1 MDAAPYI
8 SEGRTLIPVL
18 YLANALGAQTL
29 WDANTQEVTITKDDI
44 DIKLAISS
52 NTLTVNGKTSQMDA
66 APVIR
71 NGRTYLPVRYLAE
84 ALGYDI
90 SWDAATQTITLS

>member
-8 SEGRTLIPVL
+8 SEGRTLIPVR
-18 YLANALGAQTL
+18 YLADALGAQTS
-29 WDANTQEVTITKDDI
+29 WDVNTQEVSITKGNI
-44 DIKLAISS
+44 DIKLTISS

-71 NGRTYLPVRYLAE
+71 NGRTYLPARYVAE
-84 ALGYDI
+84 AFGRTVT
-90 SWDAATQTITLS
+90 WDQASQTVTIE